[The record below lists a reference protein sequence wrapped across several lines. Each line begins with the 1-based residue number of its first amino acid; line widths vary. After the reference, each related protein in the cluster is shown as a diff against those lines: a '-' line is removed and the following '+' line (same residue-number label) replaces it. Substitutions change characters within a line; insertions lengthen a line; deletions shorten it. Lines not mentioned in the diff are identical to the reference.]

1 MRNYL
6 KLFIITLL
14 IVISS
19 CSLKRKN
26 NYAVDMK
33 PVISQ
38 AYYIDA
44 SFNAAQTV
52 AIQEAMDEWNTAT
65 RGLTHLTIAGVV
77 RFESIDPNFDYGKN
91 VIIKTD
97 SNNAF
102 VKEQNNK
109 FYGKA
114 EVVGLQMS
122 TIDGKYNEIYIVSDE
137 IANMTQYKL
146 NVIHELGH
154 AISMKHVDDAAA
166 VMNTQFN
173 KNVRCLTHR
182 DVKQFCDLYTCN
194 PEDMNYCEDYNIS
207 NQMFH

>member
-1 MRNYL
+1 MVMVVL
-6 KLFIITLL
+6 
-14 IVISS
+14 SS

-26 NYAVDMK
+26 NYAVDIT
-33 PVISQ
+33 PIINQ
-38 AYYIDA
+38 AYYVDS
-44 SFNAAQTV
+44 SFNSDQVA
-52 AIQEAMDEWNTAT
+52 AIQGAMDEWNIAT
-65 RGLTHLTIAGVV
+65 RGQAHITIAAVV
-77 RFESIDPNFDYGKN
+77 KFESTDPNFDYGKN

-114 EVVGLQMS
+114 EIVGLQMP

-137 IANMTQYKL
+137 LENMTQYKL

-154 AISMKHVDDAAA
+154 AIRMNHVDDAAA
-166 VMNTQFN
+166 IMNTQFN

-182 DVKQFCDLYTCN
+182 DVKQFCDLYGCN
-194 PEDMNYCEDYNIS
+194 AEDMNYCEDYNVL